1 MRVAYLGP
9 EGTNSHD
16 AALHRYGAGAALVA
30 HPDIATAVV
39 AAAEGLC
46 DEALV
51 PIENSTEGSVTVT
64 LDLLIAGE
72 APPIVGE
79 TVLSIRHFLVAL
91 PGTRLTDVERVVSV
105 PQASAQCRHF
115 LRDRLPGAQVLP
127 ALSTAAA
134 VAACVHS
141 DRIAAIG
148 TDSAARLYGMEVLAA
163 DIQDHSGN
171 ATRFVALGRH
181 APGPTGR
188 DRTSLVFSLDAD
200 RPGGLVAALTPF
212 SRRGINL
219 SRIESRPTGERLGKY
234 CFSIDCEGH
243 IFDARV
249 GEALMGLHRV
259 CGDVRFLGS
268 YPCADEH
275 ASTTVLDGTTDAE
288 FARAA
293 QWLHGIR

>member
-16 AALHRYGAGAALVA
+16 AALGRHGAAATLVA
-30 HPDIATAVV
+30 HPDIPTAV
-39 AAAEGLC
+39 AAVSAGLC
-46 DEALV
+46 DEAVV
-51 PIENSTEGSVTVT
+51 PIENSTEGSVAVT

-79 TVLSIRHFLVAL
+79 IVLAIRHFLVAL
-91 PGTRLTDVERVVSV
+91 PGTCLTDVERIVSI

-115 LRDRLPGAQVLP
+115 LRDRLPGAQVFP

-163 DIQDHSGN
+163 DIQDHTGN
-171 ATRFVALGRH
+171 ATRFVALGGTRP
-181 APGPTGR
+181 AVTGR
-188 DRTSLVFSLDAD
+188 DRTSIVFSLDAD

-212 SRRGINL
+212 SSRSINL
-219 SRIESRPTGERLGKY
+219 SRIESRPTKAELGSY
-234 CFSIDCEGH
+234 HFLVDCEGH
-243 IFDARV
+243 ADDEPVAAALGELDSMATGLRV
-249 GEALMGLHRV
+249 
-259 CGDVRFLGS
+259 LGT
-268 YPCADEH
+268 YPRA
-275 ASTTVLDGTTDAE
+275 AST
-288 FARAA
+288 R
-293 QWLHGIR
+293 